1 MGGRV
6 NPFDP
11 ALNEWRGLGDYFS
24 HIPILGRLVGPLCG
38 PSNTRQ
44 IEGLARAAEVQQELL
59 NPPPG
64 RTPRTRVGFVAE
76 LVAETKAKLGNEPRT
91 VVNELWARK
100 YLHKEMKDHGM
111 SGTQIMEQI
120 ELALNCVFLLN
131 DHQKIAM
138 ALTATRGFED
148 DARLK
153 KWGYVTWAGF
163 HRMTSRKAAP
173 PK

>member
-1 MGGRV
+1 MERV

-11 ALNEWRGLGDYFS
+11 AVQRWRGVGDYLSGLPF
-24 HIPILGRLVGPLCG
+24 LGRFFGSLCG
-38 PSNTRQ
+38 PVNTRQ
-44 IEGLARAAEVQQELL
+44 IEGLSRAAEVQLELL
-59 NPPPG
+59 NPPTG

-91 VVNELWARK
+91 AVNELWARK
-100 YLHKEMKDHGM
+100 FLCKEMKDHGM

-131 DHQKIAM
+131 DHQKV
-138 ALTATRGFED
+138 ALALSATRGFED

-163 HRMTSRKAAP
+163 HKMTSRKAAP